1 MPFDAQEAIAHG
13 ETQRQYVTAQNQLSN
28 DEAARNKLRADAET
42 AQYTAKTAR
51 IADQLENDRFG
62 YTHSLKEREFDHR
75 RGLETNEYE
84 LKRKAFERSLA
95 PGHHEFGGENF
106 VVGNDGRLTQV
117 ESTLGYF
124 GPDGNW
130 RNPDGTIDWKPQPQA
145 QQPVRVGGS
154 LVDPATGEEVYREPT
169 EMAEFDEFA
178 RNRFRGSDAYPGD
191 GASNEE
197 IEKAYQSWFKKEYP
211 SK

>member
-1 MPFDAQEAIAHG
+1 MFFLIVEPAAGAQPK
-13 ETQRQYVTAQNQLSN
+13 YVIDQVNSN
-28 DEAARNKLRADAET
+28 ITVRHK
-42 AQYTAKTAR
+42 
-51 IADQLENDRFG
+51 
-62 YTHSLKEREFDHR
+62 S
-75 RGLETNEYE
+75 
-84 LKRKAFERSLA
+84 
-95 PGHHEFGGENF
+95 
-106 VVGNDGRLTQV
+106 
-117 ESTLGYF
+117 
-124 GPDGNW
+124 
-130 RNPDGTIDWKPQPQA
+130 QPQA